1 MYFVSPS
8 KPSLVAQMV
17 KNLPAIQKTW
27 IQSLGWEDPL
37 EKEMVTHSS
46 ILTWKTPWTEELGR
60 LQSMGSQRVRPDWE
74 TSTFTFNAKWQKH
87 LPLQALPSLME
98 LTVPKFSGW
107 CQGICSH
114 SWWLSTLH
122 GSDERRGRKR
132 KKIMYWNLS
141 RHKGNLAA
149 VRRCKHFC
157 YEPGIAKGQIVIMNI
172 KIFTFSRKQWRREW
186 QQNLSPGID
195 KLLSTSILSFKWM
208 GLLMQRVIF

>member
-1 MYFVSPS
+1 MYFVSSS

-17 KNLPAIQKTW
+17 KNLPAMQKTW
-27 IQSLGWEDPL
+27 IQSLGWEDSL

-98 LTVPKFSGW
+98 LTVPKLSGW

-132 KKIMYWNLS
+132 KKLNNVVKFEQAQRKFSSGEKVQAFLLWIWNS
-141 RHKGNLAA
+141 QGANSYYERQNI
-149 VRRCKHFC
+149 HF
-157 YEPGIAKGQIVIMNI
+157 
-172 KIFTFSRKQWRREW
+172 
-186 QQNLSPGID
+186 
-195 KLLSTSILSFKWM
+195 
-208 GLLMQRVIF
+208 